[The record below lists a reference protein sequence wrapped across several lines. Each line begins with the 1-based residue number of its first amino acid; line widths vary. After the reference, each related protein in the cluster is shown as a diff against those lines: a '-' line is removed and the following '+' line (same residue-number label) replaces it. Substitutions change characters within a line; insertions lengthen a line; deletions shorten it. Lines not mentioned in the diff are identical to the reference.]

1 MANKIKGIVIEIG
14 ADTKPLEKALDGVN
28 KKSKDIQSE
37 LKEVDRLLKLDPKNT
52 ALVEQKQKLLAEA
65 VDNTSDKLETLKEAE
80 KQVQRQFEKGE
91 IGEEQYR
98 AIQRE
103 VISTEQNLKSLEDK
117 LDDVNNKWKSAGES
131 IGEFGSKTEALGK
144 KVAPIS
150 AASGA
155 GLAGMA
161 GMAVEAGKT
170 ADDLNTLSKTT
181 GLTTASIQK
190 LQYASAIIDV
200 DFETVQGSLS
210 KLTKNMDAAR
220 EGTGATAE
228 AFATL
233 GVAVKDEVTGELL
246 NNEDVFYKTIDALAK
261 VQNETERDALAMQIF
276 GKSAQELNPLILGG
290 ADALKK
296 MGEEAENRGLIIS
309 QEELDKANEFN
320 DVIDQV
326 SAEGKQTMMELGVE
340 IGKALLPV
348 LEKLSDGI
356 SNVMDWMRGLDEG
369 TMQTIMTIL
378 AVVAAVAPVLIVV
391 GKVAT
396 GISALISLGTTL
408 GPILSGTAVA
418 FGAVTAPVWA
428 VIAAITAAIAIG
440 IALYKNWDTIK
451 EKADKLKE
459 KLKSLFDFEW
469 KLPDLKL
476 PHFNIKG
483 EFSLS
488 PPSMP
493 SLSVD
498 WYDKGAIFNEPSII
512 GVGEK
517 RPEFVGA
524 LDDLRYL
531 IRDEMSANGSST
543 VNHTGTIRVEGV
555 NNRGELVA
563 VVEQEITGKVVQDNR
578 RIPNKT
584 SIIPIG

>member
-1 MANKIKGIVIEIG
+1 MANKIRGITLEISG
-14 ADTKPLEKALDGVN
+14 NTQPLNKALTEVN
-28 KKSKDIQSE
+28 KKSKDLQSE
-37 LKEVDRLLKLDPKNT
+37 LKQVDRLLKLDPKNT
-52 ALVEQKQKLLAEA
+52 ILVEQKQKLLTEA
-65 VDNTSDKLETLKEAE
+65 VENTKNKLDTLKTAE
-80 KQVQRQFEKGE
+80 KQVQQQFERGE
-91 IGEEQYR
+91 IGADQYR
-98 AIQRE
+98 EIQRE
-103 VISTEQNLKSLEDK
+103 VITTENNLKSLEQQ
-117 LDDVNNKWKSAGES
+117 LNNTNNKWKSAADS
-131 IGEFGSKTEALGK
+131 INNFGTKTEALGK
-144 KVAPIS
+144 KLAPVSAVA
-150 AASGA
+150 GA

-200 DFETVQGSLS
+200 DFETVQGSLT
-210 KLTKNMDAAR
+210 KLTRTMGDAR
-220 EGTGATAE
+220 DGTASAEE
-228 AFATL
+228 AFARL
-233 GVAVKDEVTGELL
+233 GVSFKNELTGELRS
-246 NNEDVFYKTIDALAK
+246 NEDVFYEAIEALGAIEN
-261 VQNETERDALAMQIF
+261 QTERDALAMDIF

-296 MGEEAENRGLIIS
+296 MGDEAENRGLIIS

-369 TMQTIMTIL
+369 TMQTIMTVL

-396 GISALISLGTTL
+396 GISALMTLGTTL
-408 GPILSGTAVA
+408 GPILGGVTAAFGTISAPVLIVVAAVA
-418 FGAVTAPVWA
+418 AL
-428 VIAAITAAIAIG
+428 IAIG
-440 IALYKNWDTIK
+440 VALYKNWDTIK
-451 EKADKLKE
+451 EKAGALKE
-459 KLKSLFDFEW
+459 KIKNLFDFEW

-476 PHFNIKG
+476 PHFGIKG
-483 EFSLS
+483 EFSLN
-488 PPSMP
+488 PPSIP

-498 WYDKGAIFNEPSII
+498 WYKEGSVFTKPNVI
-512 GVGEK
+512 GVGEGGE
-517 RPEFVGA
+517 PEGVFP
-524 LDDLRYL
+524 LSYL
-531 IRDEMSANGSST
+531 NELIGSGGNST

-563 VVEQEITGKVVQDNR
+563 VVEQEITNNIVSGNR
-578 RIPNKT
+578 RIPNRT
-584 SIIPIG
+584 SLIPI

>member
-14 ADTKPLEKALDGVN
+14 ADTKPLEKALDGIN

-91 IGEEQYR
+91 VGEDQYR

-117 LDDVNNKWKSAGES
+117 LNDVNNKWKSAGKS

-150 AASGA
+150 ATAGA

-170 ADDLNTLSKTT
+170 ADDLNTLAKTT

-190 LQYASAIIDV
+190 LQYASALIDV

-233 GVAVKDEVTGELL
+233 GVTVKDEVTGELL

-261 VQNETERDALAMQIF
+261 VQNETERDAMAMQIF

-396 GISALISLGTTL
+396 GISSLITLGTTL

-418 FGAVTAPVWA
+418 FGAVTVPVWA

-440 IALYKNWDTIK
+440 VALYKNWDTIK

-476 PHFNIKG
+476 PHFGIKG

-488 PPSMP
+488 PPSIP
-493 SLSVD
+493 SISVD
-498 WYDKGAIFNEPSII
+498 WYDKGAIFNSPSII

-531 IRDEMSANGSST
+531 IRDELGKQGDPNYNI
-543 VNHTGTIRVEGV
+543 VV
-555 NNRGELVA
+555 NNPKPEPASDSMR
-563 VVEQEITGKVVQDNR
+563 KVLLKHSYGV
-578 RIPNKT
+578 
-584 SIIPIG
+584 S